1 VKTIRKNVVIPSTL
15 TQARKVTPT
24 FLILASL
31 TFLVISSS
39 NLQFAFADK
48 SSDTADLEFIEQFG
62 TSGGDDAR
70 GVFVD
75 SLGDVYVVGI
85 TGGTLPDQTS
95 EGGEFDA
102 FIRKYNSDGDEEWTR
117 QFGTSEFDTAIEVT
131 GDSSGGVYVVGN
143 TDGEFPGQT
152 NVGGSDSFIRK
163 YNSDGDEEWTR
174 QFGTSAGVSAN
185 GVSAD
190 SSGGVYVVGVADD
203 TFSGQ
208 TSEGESDAYIRKYN
222 SDGDEEWTRQFGTSE
237 FEYASDV
244 SVDSSGGVYVVG
256 NTDGEFPGQ
265 TREGDQDAFIRK
277 YNSDGDEE
285 WTRQFGTSETDFALG
300 VSADSS
306 GSVYVV
312 GIVYGEFPGQT
323 NVGGEDA
330 YIRKY
335 NSDGDEE
342 WTRQFGTSGVTE
354 GNAVFADS
362 SGRVYVVGLV
372 DGTLPDQT
380 SEGGEFDAFIRKY
393 NSDGDE
399 EWTRQFGTSGR
410 DVANRVYADSSGSVY
425 VVGSTTGTFPG
436 QTSEGGSDAFLA
448 KFSDEDHNK
457 KHHDD
462 DDDDHHKKKR

>member
-102 FIRKYNSDGDEEWTR
+102 F
-117 QFGTSEFDTAIEVT
+117 
-131 GDSSGGVYVVGN
+131 
-143 TDGEFPGQT
+143 
-152 NVGGSDSFIRK
+152 
-163 YNSDGDEEWTR
+163 
-174 QFGTSAGVSAN
+174 
-185 GVSAD
+185 
-190 SSGGVYVVGVADD
+190 
-203 TFSGQ
+203 
-208 TSEGESDAYIRKYN
+208 IRKYN

>member
-1 VKTIRKNVVIPSTL
+1 MKTIEKNIVIPSTL
-15 TQARKVTPT
+15 IQTKNVTLA
-24 FLILASL
+24 FLIMASL
-31 TFLVISSS
+31 TFFVVSNS
-39 NLQFAFADK
+39 NLQFASAHKSADAQHL
-48 SSDTADLEFIEQFG
+48 DFIKQFG
-62 TSGGDDAR
+62 TPGGDDAR

-75 SLGDVYVVGI
+75 SSGDVYVVGI

-102 FIRKYNSDGDEEWTR
+102 FIRKYNSDGDEIWTR

-131 GDSSGGVYVVGN
+131 GDSSGGVFVVGN
-143 TDGEFPGQT
+143 TNGEFPGQT

-163 YNSDGDEEWTR
+163 YSSDGDEIWTR
-174 QFGTSAGVSAN
+174 QFGTSGGVSAT

-190 SSGGVYVVGVADD
+190 SSGGVYVVGGTGD
-203 TFSGQ
+203 TFPGQ
-208 TSEGESDAYIRKYN
+208 TSEGGGDAYIRKYN
-222 SDGDEEWTRQFGTSE
+222 SDGDEIWTRQFGTSD
-237 FEYASDV
+237 FEYASGV

-256 NTDGEFPGQ
+256 NTNGEFPGQ
-265 TREGDQDAFIRK
+265 TRQGEQDAFIRK
-277 YNSDGDEE
+277 YSSDGDEI
-285 WTRQFGTSETDFALG
+285 WTRQFGTSEDDFALG

-306 GSVYVV
+306 GGVYVV
-312 GIVYGEFPGQT
+312 GNTNGEFPGQT
-323 NVGGEDA
+323 SEGGGDA

-335 NSDGDEE
+335 NSDGDEI

-362 SGRVYVVGLV
+362 SAGVYVVGLV

-399 EWTRQFGTSGR
+399 IWTRQFGTSGS
-410 DVANRVYADSSGSVY
+410 DVANRVSADSSGAVY
-425 VVGSTTGTFPG
+425 VVGSTTGTFPS
-436 QTSEGGSDAFLA
+436 QTSEGGQDAFLA
-448 KFSDEDHNK
+448 KFSNDDHNK

-462 DDDDHHKKKR
+462 DHKKKH

>member
-1 VKTIRKNVVIPSTL
+1 MKTIRKDIVIPSIL
-15 TQARKVTPT
+15 TQAKKVTRA
-24 FLILASL
+24 FLIMASL
-31 TFLVISSS
+31 TFLVTSSS

-48 SSDTADLEFIEQFG
+48 SSDTPDLEFIEQFG

-75 SLGDVYVVGI
+75 SSGDVYVVGI
-85 TGGTLPDQTS
+85 TGGTLPDQTN

-102 FIRKYNSDGDEEWTR
+102 YIRKYNSDGDEEWTR

-143 TDGEFPGQT
+143 TNGEFPGQT

-174 QFGTSAGVSAN
+174 QFGTSEGISAD

-190 SSGGVYVVGVADD
+190 SSGGVYVVGVADG
-203 TFSGQ
+203 TLPGQ

-237 FEYASDV
+237 FEYASGV
-244 SVDSSGGVYVVG
+244 SVESSGGVYVVG
-256 NTDGEFPGQ
+256 NTDDEFPGQ

-306 GSVYVV
+306 GGVYVV
-312 GIVYGEFPGQT
+312 GNTEAELPGQT
-323 NVGGEDA
+323 SEGESDA

-342 WTRQFGTSGVTE
+342 WTRQFGTSGE
-354 GNAVFADS
+354 DGAAAVFADS
-362 SGRVYVVGLV
+362 SVG
-372 DGTLPDQT
+372 
-380 SEGGEFDAFIRKY
+380 
-393 NSDGDE
+393 
-399 EWTRQFGTSGR
+399 
-410 DVANRVYADSSGSVY
+410 VY
-425 VVGSTTGTFPG
+425 VVGSTDDTLPG
-436 QTSEGGSDAFLA
+436 QTSEGGFDVFVRNYNSEGDEKWTQQIGSSENDFANGASADSSGGVYVVGFTFGTLPGQTSEGGQDAFLA
-448 KFSDEDHNK
+448 KFQVDDDKN
-457 KHHDD
+457 KHHDN
-462 DDDDHHKKKR
+462 DDDHHKKKH